1 MKGNPQLR
9 QRIMIVLGIV
19 AVLFIGGILLVQPV
33 PSFPPM
39 LVRFLALAGYLG
51 VFVAALSS
59 LYMRELV
66 QIMGRP
72 FIKIHHAF
80 SLTALGLLV
89 AHGLSVA
96 ITWADASVL
105 IPTFSPLSML
115 FRNGGRVAIYLLVI
129 AVVTAWQRK
138 ALSSSWRWIHL
149 LNYVAF
155 LFATAHANL
164 LAGNFGHPIPRV
176 VSILMALVLMGV
188 LVLRRVRAAK
198 RGKKG

>member
-9 QRIMIVLGIV
+9 QRIMIVFGIV
-19 AVLFIGGILLVQPV
+19 EVLFIGGILLAKPEPDAVTM
-33 PSFPPM
+33 FI
-39 LVRFLALAGYLG
+39 RFLALAGYWG

-59 LYMRELV
+59 LFMRELV

-80 SLTALGLLV
+80 SLTALALLI
-89 AHGLSVA
+89 AHGLTVA
-96 ITWADASVL
+96 ISWADASVL

-129 AVVTAWQRK
+129 TAATAALRK
-138 ALSSSWRWIHL
+138 VIKPWRWIHL

-155 LFATAHANL
+155 LFGTTHANL
-164 LAGNFGHPIPRV
+164 LANSFGQLVPRAL
-176 VSILMALVLMGV
+176 SILMALVLMGV

-198 RGKKG
+198 SARR